1 MKHFS
6 YLNEIQKEKVFF
18 KFPNNFSKKSSKNI
32 LEISLGATLYMPAT
46 KQTISEIIMKGS
58 ILGLAS
64 VVFCLEDA
72 IGDNE
77 VELAE
82 KNLLKNLKEIKE
94 KSIKNNNEKNLP
106 IMFIRIRNPKHLIT
120 LKEQFREVLD
130 IVSGF
135 VLPKFDSE
143 NAVTYLENI
152 IKISTKTKFYAMPIL
167 ETERVI
173 DKRLR
178 YDELQQLLIIFQ
190 KYRDIILNL
199 RVGATDLSGLFGLRR
214 NPDTTIYNI
223 MVIRDFLGDV
233 INYFKRHDFIISGVV
248 WEYFQNTK
256 ENNRILK
263 PQLRQTPFLENFG
276 TKGMETR
283 KLLLDE
289 YTDGLLSEVVMD
301 KVNGFF
307 GKTIIHPSHVIPVQ
321 SMYIVTHEEYLD
333 AKEILKKNNGDMGV
347 FKSDY
352 SNKMNEIKPHLK
364 WAKEVIKRAEIYGV
378 FKENENYTSLF
389 I

>member
-6 YLNEIQKEKVFF
+6 YLNEEQKEKVFF
-18 KFPNNFSKKSSKNI
+18 KFPKNFSKKSSKDI
-32 LEISLGATLYMPAT
+32 LERALGAALYMPAT
-46 KQTISEIIMKGS
+46 KKNIAEILIEGS

-64 VVFCLEDA
+64 VVLCLEDA

-77 VELAE
+77 VDLAE
-82 KNLLKNLKEIKE
+82 ENLFKNLKKLKE
-94 KSIKNNNEKNLP
+94 MNVKIEKELP
-106 IMFIRIRNPKHLIT
+106 IIFIRIRNPEHLIN
-120 LKEQFREVLD
+120 LKKQFGEVLD
-130 IVSGF
+130 IISGF
-135 VLPKFDSE
+135 VLPKFDSK
-143 NAVTYLENI
+143 NAVIYLENI
-152 IKISTKTKFYAMPIL
+152 IKISTETKFYAMPIL

-173 DKRLR
+173 DKISR
-178 YDELQQLLIIFQ
+178 YDELQQLLIILR

-233 INYFKRHDFIISGVV
+233 INYFKRDDFIISGVV

-289 YTDGLLSEVVMD
+289 YTDGLLREVVMD

-321 SMYIVTHEEYLD
+321 SMYVVTHEEYLD
-333 AKEILKKNNGDMGV
+333 AKEIIKKNNGEMGV

-364 WAKEVIKRAEIYGV
+364 WATEIIKRAEIYGV

>member
-6 YLNEIQKEKVFF
+6 YLNEEQKEKVFF
-18 KFPNNFSKKSSKNI
+18 KFPKNFSKKSSKDI
-32 LEISLGATLYMPAT
+32 LERALGAALYMPAT
-46 KQTISEIIMKGS
+46 KKNIAEILIEDS

-64 VVFCLEDA
+64 VVLCLEDA

-77 VELAE
+77 VDLAE
-82 KNLLKNLKEIKE
+82 ENLFKNLKKLKE
-94 KSIKNNNEKNLP
+94 MNVKIEKELP
-106 IMFIRIRNPKHLIT
+106 IIFIRIRNPEHLIN
-120 LKEQFREVLD
+120 LKKQFGEVLD
-130 IVSGF
+130 IISGF
-135 VLPKFDSE
+135 VLPKFDSK
-143 NAVTYLENI
+143 NAVIYLENI
-152 IKISTKTKFYAMPIL
+152 IKISTETKFYAMPIL

-173 DKRLR
+173 DKISR
-178 YDELQQLLIIFQ
+178 YDELQQLLIILR

-233 INYFKRHDFIISGVV
+233 INYFKRDDFIISGVV

-289 YTDGLLSEVVMD
+289 YTDGLLREVVMD

-321 SMYIVTHEEYLD
+321 SMYVVTHEEYLD
-333 AKEILKKNNGDMGV
+333 AKEIIKKNNGEMGV

-364 WAKEVIKRAEIYGV
+364 WATEIIKRAEIYGV